1 MIYID
6 KLSDGFILSG
16 RNYSYAMFVNRAGY
30 LQHLYYG
37 KKIGES
43 DLAFLI
49 KTQGEKLFPNPEDI
63 NADMLTDCMPS
74 ECGFF
79 GRGDFRSATVI
90 AEREDGSVMS
100 SFKYVKHAISGGVAR
115 IKGQPCVRKAD
126 NTLTITLKDD
136 FSDIEIDLNYSVSD
150 NSDVLIKNTEMRNI
164 GKTCI
169 KLKKAFSF
177 CTNLPDIDK
186 QYSALRLAG
195 SWASE
200 RRPVIT
206 PLAEGTLRIESTRG
220 YSSHQMNPFMAI
232 LADSCTENSGECY
245 GFNLL
250 YSGSFAI
257 TAEVSSN
264 KSVRVQGGIN
274 DYLFGWELDGGESFI
289 TPQTAL
295 CYSAEGLGGLS
306 RAYHDFI
313 REYVI
318 DPKRVCERRP
328 IVINN
333 WEATYFNFDNEKLF
347 AIIDEAAK
355 LGIDTFVLDD
365 GWFGKRDDDKSG
377 LGDWFVNNKKLKGG
391 LKPVIDRCKK
401 NGMKFGLW
409 FEPEMI
415 SEDSD
420 LYRAHPDWAI
430 KKEGVEPCRGRN
442 QLVLDFTRKEIVDYV
457 FNAVSKVLKEN
468 DISYVKWDKN
478 RDITENFSAS
488 LLADRQGEFLH
499 RYTLGFYDLA
509 ERLTSAFP
517 DVFFEGCAGGGGRF
531 DGGALY
537 YFPQIWTSDDTDG
550 LERTKIQWGT
560 SMCYPVSAMSCHVSA
575 CPNHQTQRITPFKTR
590 GAIASLGATG
600 YELDLTKLTAEEK
613 EQVKEQIANYK
624 RIDGLVLNGDL
635 FRLANP
641 FETDYF
647 CEMIVAK
654 DKTEAYVVGERFRGD
669 PCDHDRLLK
678 LNGLDENKTYT
689 IKELGVTASGK
700 ALMSAGVHYPR
711 LPDCGSWIW
720 HIEKIT
726 K

>member
-1 MIYID
+1 MIYFD

-16 RNYSYAMFVNRAGY
+16 KNYSYAMFVNRAGY

-49 KTQGEKLFPNPEDI
+49 KTQGEKLSPNPEDI

-100 SFKYVKHAISGGVAR
+100 SFKYVKHAISGGAAR

-150 NSDVLIKNTEMRNI
+150 NSDVLIKNTEIRNT

>member
-1 MIYID
+1 
-6 KLSDGFILSG
+6 
-16 RNYSYAMFVNRAGY
+16 
-30 LQHLYYG
+30 
-37 KKIGES
+37 
-43 DLAFLI
+43 
-49 KTQGEKLFPNPEDI
+49 
-63 NADMLTDCMPS
+63 MPS

-150 NSDVLIKNTEMRNI
+150 NSDVLIKNTEMRNT

-274 DYLFGWELDGGESFI
+274 DISFGWELDGGESFI

-306 RAYHDFI
+306 RAYHDFF

-318 DPKRVCERRP
+318 DPKRVYERRP

-333 WEATYFNFDNEKLF
+333 WEATYFGFDNEKLF

-365 GWFGKRDDDKSG
+365 GWFGKRNDDKSG
-377 LGDWFVNNKKLKGG
+377 LGDWFVNNKK
-391 LKPVIDRCKK
+391 
-401 NGMKFGLW
+401 
-409 FEPEMI
+409 
-415 SEDSD
+415 
-420 LYRAHPDWAI
+420 
-430 KKEGVEPCRGRN
+430 
-442 QLVLDFTRKEIVDYV
+442 
-457 FNAVSKVLKEN
+457 
-468 DISYVKWDKN
+468 
-478 RDITENFSAS
+478 
-488 LLADRQGEFLH
+488 
-499 RYTLGFYDLA
+499 
-509 ERLTSAFP
+509 
-517 DVFFEGCAGGGGRF
+517 
-531 DGGALY
+531 
-537 YFPQIWTSDDTDG
+537 
-550 LERTKIQWGT
+550 
-560 SMCYPVSAMSCHVSA
+560 
-575 CPNHQTQRITPFKTR
+575 TQR
-590 GAIASLGATG
+590 
-600 YELDLTKLTAEEK
+600 
-613 EQVKEQIANYK
+613 
-624 RIDGLVLNGDL
+624 RI
-635 FRLANP
+635 
-641 FETDYF
+641 
-647 CEMIVAK
+647 K
-654 DKTEAYVVGERFRGD
+654 AYNR
-669 PCDHDRLLK
+669 PL
-678 LNGLDENKTYT
+678 
-689 IKELGVTASGK
+689 
-700 ALMSAGVHYPR
+700 
-711 LPDCGSWIW
+711 
-720 HIEKIT
+720 
-726 K
+726 

>member
-1 MIYID
+1 MIYFD

-16 RNYSYAMFVNRAGY
+16 KNYSYAMFVNRAGY

-49 KTQGEKLFPNPEDI
+49 KTQGEKLSPNPEDI

-150 NSDVLIKNTEMRNI
+150 NSDVLIKNTEMRNT

-306 RAYHDFI
+306 RAYHDFF

-318 DPKRVCERRP
+318 DPKRVYERRP

-333 WEATYFNFDNEKLF
+333 WEATYFGFDNEKLF

-355 LGIDTFVLDD
+355 LGIDAFVLDD

-420 LYRAHPDWAI
+420 LYRTHPDWAI

-509 ERLTSAFP
+509 ERLISAFP

-575 CPNHQTQRITPFKTR
+575 CPNHQTQRIMPFKTR

-624 RIDGLVLNGDL
+624 RIDGLILKGDL

-669 PCDHDRLLK
+669 PCDHDRILK
-678 LNGLDENKTYT
+678 INGLDENKTYT
-689 IKELGVTASGK
+689 IKELCVTASGK

-720 HIEKIT
+720 HIEEIT